1 MQHIHKG
8 RFVDDTT
15 FVDEFGNEYNLQVS
29 NFSGDDNDKGDSES
43 DNSDKN
49 NQDNSQ
55 NNNQNNKQSD
65 NNSQSNSNDKEG
77 QGDNQDDN
85 QNGDGDSSQD
95 NNEDLI
101 EPEVGAL
108 FDDVMTGKQYRW
120 NGNEFE
126 EV

>member
-29 NFSGDDNDKGDSES
+29 NFGGDDNDKGDSES
-43 DNSDKN
+43 DNTDKN
-49 NQDNSQ
+49 NQD
-55 NNNQNNKQSD
+55 NKQSD

-85 QNGDGDSSQD
+85 QNGDGDSSK
-95 NNEDLI
+95 I
-101 EPEVGAL
+101 I
-108 FDDVMTGKQYRW
+108 MRT
-120 NGNEFE
+120 
-126 EV
+126 

>member
-15 FVDEFGNEYNLQVS
+15 FVDKFGNEYNLQVS
-29 NFSGDDNDKGDSES
+29 NFGGDNNDSGDSES

-55 NNNQNNKQSD
+55 NNNRNNKQSD
-65 NNSQSNSNDKEG
+65 NNSQSNSNDKES

-95 NNEDLI
+95 NDDDLI